1 MNSRKICI
9 GHKDWKLSYA
19 VYPVSQTCSLI
30 PSILSCDC
38 QGVENLTTKSREK
51 YRTQLLPWGVLP
63 SCFCSCINILIQAP
77 VCGGVTASLCSRMEV
92 PSWYVLSQGGQFR
105 YQWGLTPAGEAPAL
119 GLKVL
124 LLAAVV
130 LSRSL
135 WRLINDVI
143 QTRQIRALRH
153 KIVKSPPPSSLRS
166 RQSREP
172 IPSPWFP
179 LPHLAG

>member
-1 MNSRKICI
+1 MHWAQRLKIIIC
-9 GHKDWKLSYA
+9 
-19 VYPVSQTCSLI
+19 C
-30 PSILSCDC
+30 
-38 QGVENLTTKSREK
+38 
-51 YRTQLLPWGVLP
+51 LP
-63 SCFCSCINILIQAP
+63 SLTDLLLDTQHPQLWLPRCGKLNHKVQGEVQDPASSMRSPPFLFLLLYKHSRSGSRLWWCHSESLLQDGGALLVRPQPRRTIQVSVRP
-77 VCGGVTASLCSRMEV
+77 
-92 PSWYVLSQGGQFR
+92 
-105 YQWGLTPAGEAPAL
+105 LTPAGEAPAL

-143 QTRQIRALRH
+143 QTRQIRALRR
-153 KIVKSPPPSSLRS
+153 KIVKSPPPSSMRS

>member
-1 MNSRKICI
+1 MHFFWRFTWTKQGFSQSKCSYFQCSGENAMNSRKICI

-63 SCFCSCINILIQAP
+63 SCFCSCINILVQAP

-105 YQWGLTPAGEAPAL
+105 CQWGLSHLLEKHQHWGSRYCSWQQLCSAG
-119 GLKVL
+119 
-124 LLAAVV
+124 
-130 LSRSL
+130 LSGG
-135 WRLINDVI
+135 W
-143 QTRQIRALRH
+143 
-153 KIVKSPPPSSLRS
+153 
-166 RQSREP
+166 
-172 IPSPWFP
+172 
-179 LPHLAG
+179 